1 MNKQR
6 NAILIVSGL
15 GVLATFLPWVK
26 APIIGSVNGTDGDGW
41 ITLVLFAV
49 PLAISLLGDKTKAIT
64 GGQLYG
70 AILPALLAGIIGA
83 LKISDFNSKMAEI
96 GDNPFAKAM
105 SDNVSI
111 GMGLY
116 LVVIAGFA
124 LPILGFLIKDKAQD
138 SN

>member
-1 MNKQR
+1 M
-6 NAILIVSGL
+6 
-15 GVLATFLPWVK
+15 
-26 APIIGSVNGTDGDGW
+26 
-41 ITLVLFAV
+41 VLFAV
-49 PLAISLLGDKTKAIT
+49 PLEISLLGDKTKAIT